1 MPSKSTKIDERTK
14 QLRSMWCEWDP
25 IGVMSDPDWPRD
37 EYDDHLQP
45 TLRLLE
51 SGAKVSE
58 IAMYLNGVVGDGLAL
73 GETGVLSARPVQF
86 AAKLRDWFDA
96 NWAQAAAAARRAKAK
111 A

>member
-1 MPSKSTKIDERTK
+1 MPAKSPKIDERIV
-14 QLRSMWCEWDP
+14 QMRLLWCDWDP

-58 IAMYLNGVVGDGLAL
+58 IAMYLNGVVGDSLAL
-73 GETGVLSARPVQF
+73 GETGVLSARPFQF

-96 NWAQAAAAARRAKAK
+96 NWAQAATAARRSKAN